1 MVLYLKYRELVFLVY
16 NFSELSVL
24 QKELDERILKLHGVN
39 ENESI
44 DKRILAFIVELGE
57 LANETRCFKY
67 WSLKDASSEEIVLE
81 EYVDGIHF
89 LLSLTNTLNLKS
101 EFSTVSDNKN
111 LTLAFIELFKYAS
124 NLSNN
129 FNERNL
135 KILFE
140 NYLVLGEMLG
150 FDKDKII
157 KAYLL
162 KNKENH
168 NRQSKGY

>member
-1 MVLYLKYRELVFLVY
+1 MVY

>member
-1 MVLYLKYRELVFLVY
+1 MVY

-81 EYVDGIHF
+81 EYVDGVHF